1 MLIRS
6 LAKTVAAFV
15 VSVGIAGVVSTN
27 PASAQERFQ
36 WTMVTTW
43 PTGIVLYDQAEMIA
57 ERVES
62 MSNGR
67 LTIDVHPSGAL
78 VGAGDV
84 LDAVNVGTAEMGHA
98 MSGYWI
104 GKHQAA
110 PFFATI
116 PMAFEGDQF
125 MIWMYEG
132 GGLELWNE
140 FYQDVLGLNVLVMP
154 GGANITEFK
163 AWSREP
169 ITSVEDFV
177 GLKYRTIGWW
187 ADILRDMGTSVT
199 TLPAGELYP
208 SLERGVLD
216 ATEFASPGMDRVLG
230 FYEIAEYVVGPGM
243 HQPSSIEELI
253 INKDAWEQ
261 LPPDLQRMVEVAAES
276 VTIRSYAMDY
286 RQSLEAF
293 EFFQDHV
300 EFTKIDEDSQREFR
314 ELAWAYLDEK
324 AEQDPF
330 FAKTWESAREFY
342 LRLNR
347 MDDFLLPVR
356 EVPDPIR

>member
-1 MLIRS
+1 MIIRT
-6 LAKTVAAFV
+6 LLTRAMALVI
-15 VSVGIAGVVSTN
+15 SVGIVGVTSTTPVS
-27 PASAQERFQ
+27 SQERFE

-43 PTGIVLYDQAEMIA
+43 PTGIVLYEQAEMIA

-67 LTIDVHPSGAL
+67 LTINVQPAGTL

-98 MSGYWI
+98 VSAYWI

-110 PFFATI
+110 PFFSTI
-116 PMAFEGDQF
+116 PMAFEGHQF

-140 FYQDVLGLNVLVMP
+140 LYQDVLGLNVLVMP
-154 GGANITEFK
+154 GGANITEF
-163 AWSREP
+163 AGWSNKP
-169 ITSVEDFV
+169 ITSIEDYE

-187 ADILRDMGTSVT
+187 ADILRDMGASVT
-199 TLPAGELYP
+199 TLPASELYP
-208 SLERGVLD
+208 ALERGVLD

-230 FYEIAEYVVGPGM
+230 FHEVADFVVGPGM
-243 HQPSSIEELI
+243 HQPSTIEELI

-261 LPPDLQRMVEVAAES
+261 LPPDLQRMVEVAAEA
-276 VTIRSYAMDY
+276 VTMRSYALDY
-286 RQSLEAF
+286 HQSLEAF
-293 EFFQDHV
+293 EFFQDKV

-314 ELAWAYLDEK
+314 EQAWAYLDEQ
-324 AEQDPF
+324 AEQDSF
-330 FAKTWESAREFY
+330 FSKTWDSVRDFQ

-347 MDDFLLPVR
+347 MDDFLLPIR
-356 EVPDPIR
+356 KVPDHTQ